1 MKDNIAEFRK
11 IFGDRILEKKEDL
24 VPYMKDASY
33 FEGNIPMAA
42 VIPKNSEEISKLM
55 KICSREKIQ
64 VVMRSGGSALTGS
77 PVPNEDS
84 ILISMSAMNRILET
98 HLDDGYI
105 VAEPGLRL
113 DDLNNYLSKLGF
125 FHVLEIGKNSSYL
138 LWYGPDFKICLCYN
152 SQCAFI
158 SCH

>member
-1 MKDNIAEFRK
+1 MKDNIAELRK

-42 VIPKNSEEISKLM
+42 IIPKNSEEISKLM

-77 PVPNEDS
+77 PVPNGDS
-84 ILISMSAMNRILET
+84 ILISMSAMNKILET

-113 DDLNNYLSKLGF
+113 DDLNNYLP
-125 FHVLEIGKNSSYL
+125 ISSGMGQILRY
-138 LWYGPDFKICLCYN
+138 
-152 SQCAFI
+152 AFVIIASVPSFPAI
-158 SCH
+158 SAVIS